1 MMDIIKLIL
10 TAGISYLIGAIPTAF
25 IFGKLLKGI
34 DIRQHGSGNMG
45 ATNAFRVLGKVPG
58 TLVLIL
64 DIIKGI
70 IPVVYVA
77 GFLSPLEFGRVI
89 AAVAAVSGHNW
100 TCFLNFKGGKGI
112 ATSFGVLIGLTI
124 VIPDIRWPVVLCSL
138 SWLACFLMTA
148 YISLSSLVAA
158 VVLPVFMVVFSAP
171 LLVTSL
177 CIVFCIFVVFRHR
190 PNIHRLLSG
199 QEPKVPLPFHRSR
212 QHK

>member
-1 MMDIIKLIL
+1 MMDIIKLVL
-10 TAGISYLIGAIPTAF
+10 TAAISYLIGSIPTAF

-45 ATNAFRVLGKVPG
+45 ASNAFRVLGKIPG

-77 GFLSPLEFGRVI
+77 GFLSPLEIGRVI
-89 AAVAAVSGHNW
+89 AAGAAVSGHNW
-100 TCFLNFKGGKGI
+100 TCFLNFRGGKGI

-124 VIPDIRWPVVLCSL
+124 AIPDIRWPVVLCIL

-148 YISLSSLVAA
+148 YVSLSSLVAA

-171 LLVTSL
+171 LVVTSL
-177 CIVFCIFVVFRHR
+177 CIVFCIFVVLRHR

-199 QEPKVPLPFHRSR
+199 QEPKVPLPFHRS
-212 QHK
+212 K